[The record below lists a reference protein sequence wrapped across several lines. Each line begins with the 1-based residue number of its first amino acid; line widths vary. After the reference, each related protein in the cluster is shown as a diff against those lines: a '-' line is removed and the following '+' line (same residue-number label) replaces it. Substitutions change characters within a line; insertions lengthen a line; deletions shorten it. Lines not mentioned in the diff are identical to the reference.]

1 MKKVIVCILG
11 LLGLIVVKNIT
22 FAQDNP
28 YPQYFINAFKT
39 CKPST
44 LTVGPINILG
54 MSITSEKKIV
64 GMKNGLCSYIEV
76 VGPAEGKSTI
86 RCNFNQSQIDKL
98 VKDMKNN
105 TSEAWNEYLNND
117 SVCKTK
123 LPGQN

>member
-1 MKKVIVCILG
+1 MKKVLVCILG
-11 LLGLIVVKNIT
+11 LLGLIVVKNIA

-28 YPQYFINAFKT
+28 YPQYAFKT

-44 LTVGPINILG
+44 VTVGPINILG

-64 GMKNGLCSYIEV
+64 GMKNGLCSYIDV

-98 VKDMKNN
+98 VKDMENN
-105 TSEAWNEYLNND
+105 TSGAWTEYLNND
-117 SVCKTK
+117 NICKTQ